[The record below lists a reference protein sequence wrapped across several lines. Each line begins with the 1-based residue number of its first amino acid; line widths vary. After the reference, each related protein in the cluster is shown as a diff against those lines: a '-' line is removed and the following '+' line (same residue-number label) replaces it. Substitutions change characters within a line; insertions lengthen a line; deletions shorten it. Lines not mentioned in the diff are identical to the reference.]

1 MSDEYSNLLASI
13 HNAMQSD
20 PGYKFIDPADGEALT
35 ARGFVEVNP
44 TIVDDDGDVAAR
56 LTPSGIWEV
65 ENGKES
71 ELAKNSETTAP
82 AVDEAVVTD
91 TATAVEPA
99 TEPASGND
107 DPVATEPEPVTAQPE
122 AVTGEITIT
131 KGGFVAPVKASKSKG
146 PRKPKYPFDQL
157 EIGDSFL
164 IPGKT
169 RKDLSATLANAN
181 KANMQETAE
190 TETYKHKGVE
200 KTRNKRVSLKRFV
213 SVQEDGGV
221 RIGRVDIAA

>member
-1 MSDEYSNLLASI
+1 MSDEYTNLLVAI
-13 HNAMQSD
+13 HVAMQSD

-35 ARGFVEVNP
+35 ARGLVEVNL
-44 TIVDDDGDVAAR
+44 TIVDEDGDVAAR

-65 ENGKES
+65 ENGKENVMAKANEAIVDDVQPDVVEA
-71 ELAKNSETTAP
+71 ELESQTDDVAP
-82 AVDEAVVTD
+82 ANAE
-91 TATAVEPA
+91 TAAEP
-99 TEPASGND
+99 T
-107 DPVATEPEPVTAQPE
+107 PVATD
-122 AVTGEITIT
+122 GEIQIT
-131 KGGFVAPVKASKSKG
+131 KGGFVAPVKATKTKG
-146 PRKPKYPFDQL
+146 PRKPKYPFGQL

-164 IPGKT
+164 VPGKT

-181 KANMQETAE
+181 KANIQETAE

-200 KTRNKRVSLKRFV
+200 KTRNKRISLKRFV